1 MPRPS
6 NGYAAPPMKRPAAQ
20 AGQLAPAQ
28 NGAADVNIAPA
39 VPKYN
44 QVVPASSAANAS
56 AWGGSQQQV
65 DFNLPNSIG
74 KGIKYTLQFDVL
86 FTAAANAT
94 AATCYV
100 ASSASLI
107 DHVDFIYAGNVVES
121 VFANTMLYESIV
133 FNSDNEQ
140 AQHAAPWAIDVATS
154 NEVKP
159 LAFSVPAGGASTK
172 GTLSKTLFLNLSGVL
187 PSSQMFIAGCSGQ
200 WTVRVVL
207 ASNALCAANGFAST
221 SGATATLKNLYL
233 WVEEASMSDEAF
245 QSMVQQHNSGV
256 NYRSVIRSVFQTAAG
271 SASDTTPIQQV
282 LTSLKNDSAA
292 LLIWLGRAQTADPGY
307 FLSRDT
313 LQYVQLLNASGST
326 LTRQLPV
333 GLLENEISTS
343 TVPLGSNFVN
353 SANFT
358 TYIVPWCS
366 SLERVIHAGRV
377 LGGIHMDNT
386 QLVIQPAAAS
396 TDRYIYVVSYD
407 YCSLRVE
414 QGDVKWAKTAADL

>member
-1 MPRPS
+1 
-6 NGYAAPPMKRPAAQ
+6 
-20 AGQLAPAQ
+20 
-28 NGAADVNIAPA
+28 
-39 VPKYN
+39 
-44 QVVPASSAANAS
+44 
-56 AWGGSQQQV
+56 
-65 DFNLPNSIG
+65 
-74 KGIKYTLQFDVL
+74 
-86 FTAAANAT
+86 
-94 AATCYV
+94 
-100 ASSASLI
+100 
-107 DHVDFIYAGNVVES
+107 
-121 VFANTMLYESIV
+121 
-133 FNSDNEQ
+133 
-140 AQHAAPWAIDVATS
+140 
-154 NEVKP
+154 
-159 LAFSVPAGGASTK
+159 
-172 GTLSKTLFLNLSGVL
+172 
-187 PSSQMFIAGCSGQ
+187 
-200 WTVRVVL
+200 
-207 ASNALCAANGFAST
+207 
-221 SGATATLKNLYL
+221 
-233 WVEEASMSDEAF
+233 MSDEAF

-307 FLSRDT
+307 FLSRDA

-386 QLVIQPAAAS
+386 QLVIQPAASS